1 MKASN
6 KKSDKSI
13 SNSEMDNIYNKA
25 INYGA
30 LGGKILG
37 AGGGVFFFSMF
48 LMRREVFFK
57 KNEKFVNVS
66 FKFSNS
72 GSEIIYKGN

>member
-1 MKASN
+1 MELLVVKFL
-6 KKSDKSI
+6 
-13 SNSEMDNIYNKA
+13 EQVVV
-25 INYGA
+25 
-30 LGGKILG
+30 
-37 AGGGVFFFSMF
+37 VFFFSMF

-57 KNEKFVNVS
+57 KMKKFVNVS